1 VDVSPNIESTFFT
14 TVAGFDYTERES
26 TSMADVVSYRLLST
40 CPLGDALQAW
50 NDGFT
55 GYFSDL
61 TLTADGFERRLRQD
75 GIVAE
80 ASIVAF
86 AGERPVGIA
95 LSAIGDVHG
104 VRQAWNGGTAVAED
118 HRGTGVAR
126 ELLRRSIA
134 LYGEHGVRLA
144 SLEAISQNSKAIALY
159 AKFGYRVSGALH
171 GLAAQRPRVDAVA
184 DGPTVEFVAP
194 ERLTSVPF
202 YRKRTAW
209 TTLWPNAGGAIA
221 VIASQGGAPRAYV
234 LFRRVLGAET
244 GIPAIRILQ
253 AECSDDGLAL
263 RAALGALFTHHG
275 DVGDYVAYNIPAA
288 NSRGLALLREAG
300 FDAVWDQVWMTREFV
315 T

>member
-1 VDVSPNIESTFFT
+1 
-14 TVAGFDYTERES
+14 
-26 TSMADVVSYRLLST
+26 MADVVSYRLLST
-40 CPLGDALQAW
+40 CALDDAVRAW
-50 NDGFT
+50 NDGFS

-61 TLTADGFERRLRQD
+61 TLTADAFERRMDQD
-75 GIVAE
+75 GIVAD

-86 AGERPVGIA
+86 AGERPIGIA
-95 LSAIGDVHG
+95 LNAIGDVHG
-104 VRQAWNGGTAVAED
+104 LRQAWNGGTAVAAD

-134 LYGEHGVRLA
+134 LYGENRVRLA
-144 SLEAISQNSKAIALY
+144 TLEAMTQNSRAVALY

-171 GLAAQRPRVDAVA
+171 GLTAQRPRVEAVA

-202 YRKRTAW
+202 YRKRAAW

-221 VIASQGGAPRAYV
+221 VIATLGGAPRAYV
-234 LFRRVLGAET
+234 LFRRVLTPDSGT
-244 GIPAIRILQ
+244 PSIRILQ
-253 AECSDDGLAL
+253 AECSDDGTAL
-263 RAALGALFTHHG
+263 RAALGVLFTHHG
-275 DVGDYVAYNIPAA
+275 DVANYLAYNIPGA

-300 FDAVWDQVWMTREFV
+300 FEPAWDQVWMTREFV

>member
-1 VDVSPNIESTFFT
+1 
-14 TVAGFDYTERES
+14 
-26 TSMADVVSYRLLST
+26 MADVVSYRLLST
-40 CPLGDALQAW
+40 CPLDDAVRAW

-61 TLTADGFERRLRQD
+61 TLTADAFERRIRQD

-104 VRQAWNGGTAVAED
+104 IRQAWNGGTAVAED
-118 HRGTGVAR
+118 FRGTGVAR

-134 LYGEHGVRLA
+134 LYGEQRVRLA
-144 SLEAISQNSKAIALY
+144 TLEAISQNSKAIALY
-159 AKFGYRVSGALH
+159 AKFGYRVGGALH
-171 GLAAQRPRVDAVA
+171 GLAAQRPRVDAVL

-194 ERLTSVPF
+194 ERLTTVPF
-202 YRKRTAW
+202 YRKRASW
-209 TTLWPNAGGAIA
+209 LTLWPNAVGAIS
-221 VIASQGGAPRAYV
+221 VIATDGGAPRAYV
-234 LFRRVLGAET
+234 LFRRVLAAET

-253 AECSDDGLAL
+253 AECSDDGTAL

-275 DVGDYVAYNIPAA
+275 DVSSYLAYNIPGA

-300 FDAVWDQVWMTREFV
+300 FEPVWDQVWMTREFV
-315 T
+315 N

>member
-1 VDVSPNIESTFFT
+1 
-14 TVAGFDYTERES
+14 
-26 TSMADVVSYRLLST
+26 MADVVSYRLLST
-40 CPLGDALQAW
+40 CPLEDAVLAW

-55 GYFSDL
+55 GYFADL
-61 TLTADGFERRLRQD
+61 TLTADAFERRMRQD

-86 AGERPVGIA
+86 AGARPVGIA
-95 LSAIGDVHG
+95 LNAIGDVHG
-104 VRQAWNGGTAVAED
+104 LRQAWNGGTAVAQD
-118 HRGTGVAR
+118 HRGSGIGR
-126 ELLRRSIA
+126 ELLRRSVA
-134 LYGEHGVRLA
+134 LYGENSVRLA
-144 SLEAISQNSKAIALY
+144 SLEAIAQNAKAIALY
-159 AKFGYRVSGALH
+159 VKFGYRVNGALH

-202 YRKRTAW
+202 YRKRAAW
-209 TTLWPNAGGAIA
+209 STLWPNAGGAIS
-221 VIASQGGAPRAYV
+221 VIASHGGAPRAYV
-234 LFRRVLGAET
+234 LFRRVLAPDS

-253 AECSDDGLAL
+253 AECSDDGTAL

-275 DVGDYVAYNIPAA
+275 DVANYLAYNIPGA

-300 FDAVWDQVWMTREFV
+300 FDPVWDQVWMTREFV